1 MSAYKNFVQDFPSR
15 ILKLYETQL
24 DSANYACL
32 EVTFLV
38 SFAATAIA
46 VPFDRLRDPSKCM
59 YPHLSDDRQKFS
71 EAASRFDEL
80 CNMSFNKSA
89 LWDFVFD
96 TWQWGIIRNISGDP
110 DSWPELR
117 LASRIG
123 ADVNTNKIIAHL
135 RHALAHGNIYTRGD
149 KLIEE
154 IILLTGTSKKGFC
167 FLVVSPQSL
176 GVFLRKWVSWLMS
189 LPIIPV
195 SVVVEDKK

>member
-1 MSAYKNFVQDFPSR
+1 MGAYKNFIKDFPSR

-38 SFAATAIA
+38 SLTATAIA
-46 VPFDRLRDPSKCM
+46 VPFDRLRDPSKGP
-59 YPHLSDDRQKFS
+59 YPHLSGDRHKYS

-89 LWDFVFD
+89 LWDSAFD
-96 TWQWGIIRNISGDP
+96 TWQWGIIYNISGDP

-117 LASRIG
+117 SASRIG
-123 ADVNTNKIIAHL
+123 ADVNTEKIIKHL
-135 RHALAHGNIYTRGD
+135 RDALAHGNIYTRGD
-149 KLIEE
+149 KLIKE
-154 IILLTGTSKKGFC
+154 IVLLTGTSKKGFR

-189 LPIIPV
+189 LPI
-195 SVVVEDKK
+195 SV